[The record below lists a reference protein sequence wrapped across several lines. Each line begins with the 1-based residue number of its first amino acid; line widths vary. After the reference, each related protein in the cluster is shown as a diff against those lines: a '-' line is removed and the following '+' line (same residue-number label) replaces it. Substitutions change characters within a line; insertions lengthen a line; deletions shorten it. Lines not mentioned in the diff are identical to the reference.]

1 MATWEKFATE
11 APDLA
16 GVVRERFQAFRH
28 HVLATVRHD
37 GAPRV
42 SGTEVSWW
50 GADLT
55 IGSMPGARK
64 ALDLRRDGRFALHV
78 NPGDGSMDGGGDVKV
93 SGRAVE
99 VVGAEQLPGEPEEV
113 DRHISLAFS
122 TTEGPAIFA
131 VATLSS
137 TDVDPTTAKTGSVSL
152 VRLSRDHSCSEW
164 ETVAQVPLGA

>member
-37 GAPRV
+37 GSPRV

-50 GADLT
+50 GADLV
-55 IGSMPGARK
+55 IGSMPSARK

-78 NPGDGSMDGGGDVKV
+78 NPGDGSMEGGGDVKI

-99 VVGAEQLPGEPEEV
+99 VVGAEQRAWVEEV
-113 DRHISLAFS
+113 RPPSPDSHLFRLDL
-122 TTEGPAIFA
+122 TEA
-131 VATLSS
+131 V
-137 TDVDPTTAKTGSVSL
+137 TTAVSDDQTHL
-152 VRLSRDHSCSEW
+152 VITLWRPAEGIRTFHR
-164 ETVAQVPLGA
+164 A